1 MPGDAAPESLA
12 PRDGGAYLSRLLSP
26 PGWSLIVRKYLKLSV
41 VARVQGPRVVFA
53 LAWAL
58 LIVFLHDELKWTWLS
73 VPTTAVAPMAT
84 ALAIFLAFHN
94 NGSYDRWWEA
104 RKQWGA
110 LVNWSRTFGRQ
121 VHALL
126 LDPSLRT
133 ELLHRHL
140 AVVNAMRLHLR
151 RQTDAWNEL
160 APFLGADE
168 LAQHRAAQHVPLSL
182 LNRQG
187 DRLRELQRAGALS
200 EFGALQLD
208 QSLSEV
214 VNVLG
219 ACERIKNTPL
229 PRQYEYYTR
238 LFVYFFVLLLPA
250 TMVDALD
257 WRTPFFTVP
266 TSFLFFAL
274 SSIAAINEDPFENR
288 IQDTPMSALCRTI
301 EINLRELNGEPS
313 LPPALTP
320 VDGYLL

>member
-1 MPGDAAPESLA
+1 ML
-12 PRDGGAYLSRLLSP
+12 
-26 PGWSLIVRKYLKLSV
+26 LIVRKYLKLSV
-41 VARVQGPRVVFA
+41 VARVQGAKVLFA

-58 LIVFLHDELKWTWLS
+58 LIVFLHDEAGWTWLS
-73 VPTTAVAPMAT
+73 VPNAAVGPMAT

-110 LVNWSRTFGRQ
+110 LVNWSRNFGRQ
-121 VHALL
+121 VHSMILA
-126 LDPSLRT
+126 PELRT
-133 ELLHRHL
+133 ELLHRHV
-140 AVVNAMRLHLR
+140 AVVNAIRLHLR
-151 RQTDAWNEL
+151 RQTDLSEL
-160 APFLGADE
+160 APFLTAE
-168 LAQHRAAQHVPLSL
+168 EFAQHRAAQHLPMSL

-187 DRLRELQRAGALS
+187 TRVRELQRAGTLS
-200 EFGALQLD
+200 EFGAMQLD
-208 QSLSEV
+208 QSLNEI

-257 WRTPFFTVP
+257 WRTPLFTVP

-274 SSIAAINEDPFENR
+274 NGIAAINEDPFENR

-301 EINLRELNGEPS
+301 EINLRELNGEKE
-313 LPPALTP
+313 LPAPLAP
-320 VDGYLL
+320 VDGYLM